1 MVPKNKFRLT
11 VFFLKKILNLQL
23 VKNKDRISVNDRVR
37 EGGQV

>member
-11 VFFLKKILNLQL
+11 VFLKKIFKFTTG
-23 VKNKDRISVNDRVR
+23 KNKDRISVNDRVR

>member
-11 VFFLKKILNLQL
+11 VFFFKFFKFTTG
-23 VKNKDRISVNDRVR
+23 KNKDRISVNDRVR

>member
-11 VFFLKKILNLQL
+11 VFFFFKFFKFTTG
-23 VKNKDRISVNDRVR
+23 KNKDRISVNDRVR